1 MPDPRGDV
9 STALAI
15 MQARCVIRG
24 IDLADYQRLSGKVT
38 TWDDWW
44 DQWSAMGEH
53 YLQLAGRYQTAG
65 WPASAGAARVRAG
78 IAFHFGKA
86 LAVQDDPRYRELTL
100 RSVQA
105 VATGLRLMDPTFE
118 RIEVPFDGHKLAGN
132 LRRPHGTGRPP
143 LVLLIPGT
151 ESVKEEFPHWEQE
164 FLTRGMAT
172 LSIDGPGQGE
182 VGFELGIRHDYEH
195 AVSPL
200 LDALTGRTDLDLTR
214 IAAAGVSLGGY
225 YAIRSAAFE
234 PRITAVLANCGP
246 WSLAGEWARMP
257 PLYRAKYAWNLGGG
271 SEHTA
276 RTRAGAI
283 TLDGVAER
291 VNVPALVIFGG
302 ADALLDADQHGRR
315 TAQALPRGELW
326 MFQDGN
332 HGVTNH
338 AAEHQGPAA
347 DWLRTHM

>member
-1 MPDPRGDV
+1 MTDLRGEV
-9 STALAI
+9 GTALAT

-24 IDLADYQRLSGKVT
+24 IDLCDYQRLAEKVAS
-38 TWDDWW
+38 WDDWW
-44 DQWSAMGEH
+44 DQWTAMGEH
-53 YLQLAGRYQTAG
+53 YLSLADRYQAAG
-65 WPASAGAARVRAG
+65 WPSSAGAARVRAG

-86 LAVQDDPRYRELTL
+86 LAVQDDPRYRDLTT

-105 VATGLRLMDPTFE
+105 VTTGLRLLDPTYE
-118 RIEVPFDGHKLAGN
+118 RIEAPLDGHTVVGN
-132 LRRPHGTGRPP
+132 LRRPQGADRPP

-151 ESVKEEFPHWEQE
+151 ESVKEEFPQWEEE

-172 LSIDGPGQGE
+172 LTMDGPGQGE
-182 VGFELGIRHDYEH
+182 VGFHLGIRHDYEH
-195 AVSPL
+195 AVSAL
-200 LDALTGRTDLDLTR
+200 LDTLTGRTDLDLTR

-246 WSLAGEWARMP
+246 WSLAEEWDRMP
-257 PLYRAKYAWNLGGG
+257 ALYRAKYTWNLGGG
-271 SEHTA
+271 DEHTA
-276 RTRAGAI
+276 RSRARAI

-291 VNVPALVIFGG
+291 VTVPTLVIFGG
-302 ADALLDADQHGRR
+302 ADVLLDADQHGRR
-315 TAQALPRGELW
+315 TARALPKGELW

-338 AAEHQGPAA
+338 VAEHQGPAA
-347 DWLRTHM
+347 DWLHTHM